1 VQRTELLQ
9 LERFIDREVKARF
22 APGAVRRVVVRQH
35 DDDRAGD
42 DRPGD
47 TPDGAGPAIEPGEL
61 LVRVV
66 VGGADDQRS
75 LDDWAQA
82 HQAGMKRMRREL
94 SLRLPA
100 ARWLEFTI
108 EDTSPPRPRI
118 TMPDDPALTGA
129 SLPPREAVTTALE
142 LLRTDY
148 VFPDRAEQAAAAVE
162 ARLAAGEYDGLD
174 EDTLAER
181 LTSHLHEV
189 CPDRHL
195 RVRTRPRGP
204 GPAGPGRPGPG
215 RPGEPGPGQPERSRP
230 ASWRRPGNYGICRA
244 ERLDGNVGYLDLHA
258 VADPEEAGPV
268 IAAAMELVSGTDA
281 LIIDLRH
288 NGGGSPHGVVFW
300 CSYLFPDA
308 NTHLNDIFYRPTGE
322 TRQFWSLAWVPGP
335 RYLDRPVYVLTSAQ
349 TFSGGEDFCYTLQ
362 AQGRA
367 ELIGEATGGG
377 AHPTR
382 TVPISAT
389 LAISVPFARSV
400 NPVTGTNWEGTGV
413 QPDVAVPAAGAFDVA
428 YGKALRHVLASD
440 APPPLVDQAREALA
454 RLPAAGPDQPG

>member
-1 VQRTELLQ
+1 M
-9 LERFIDREVKARF
+9 
-22 APGAVRRVVVRQH
+22 PG
-35 DDDRAGD
+35 
-42 DRPGD
+42 
-47 TPDGAGPAIEPGEL
+47 
-61 LVRVV
+61 
-66 VGGADDQRS
+66 
-75 LDDWAQA
+75 
-82 HQAGMKRMRREL
+82 
-94 SLRLPA
+94 
-100 ARWLEFTI
+100 
-108 EDTSPPRPRI
+108 
-118 TMPDDPALTGA
+118 DPALTGA

-181 LTSHLHEV
+181 LTSHLHEA

-195 RVRTRPRGP
+195 RVRTRPRRP
-204 GPAGPGRPGPG
+204 GPAGPGRPSGP
-215 RPGEPGPGQPERSRP
+215 REPGPGQPERERP

-308 NTHLNDIFYRPTGE
+308 NTHLNDIISRPTGE

-413 QPDVAVPAAGAFDVA
+413 QPDVVVPAAGAFDVA
-428 YGKALRHVLASD
+428 YGKALRHVLAGD
-440 APPPLVDQAREALA
+440 APPPLVDQARQALA
-454 RLPAAGPDQPG
+454 RLPAAGRGQPG